1 MTIIGFPLRSL
12 SHPQDADAAG
22 DRDRGAW
29 RDLRP
34 QAQRRAVRGSE
45 LRVFAIGALVNGTVA
60 LLGPIIGVVMM
71 FVTSASLGF
80 INLVSALV

>member
-1 MTIIGFPLRSL
+1 
-12 SHPQDADAAG
+12 
-22 DRDRGAW
+22 
-29 RDLRP
+29 
-34 QAQRRAVRGSE
+34 VRGSE